1 MNVAVAITDQPRL
14 RNGFSTVAVS
24 VPSLDAHEVLDL
36 DLDALFPEVAPPDL
50 IALDLLLLAGIVY
63 VLDKGIPRRGTEDA
77 WTRAFSVEFPVSD
90 PDRWGLATQDLQDA
104 LAYLTGDEWTIA
116 FGRRPDGLFVPP
128 RQRRVT
134 RSVPTGSAVSLFSGG
149 LDSLVGVI
157 DRLATDTER
166 LLLVGHYDDAG
177 PSGAQRRLHQMLDEL
192 DPYRGRTDRLAVRVR
207 PLPPGAARTGQRV
220 APAGRERTLRSRS
233 LVFLALGLY
242 AAAMAGADTPLLV
255 PENGFIAINIPLT
268 PSRIGTSSTRT
279 THPYFL
285 EKIQRVAQTV
295 GLQHPIRNPLEGKT
309 KGEVLAECTDPHTL
323 GRLASESVSC
333 AHPSRRGRWR
343 RREARNCG
351 YCVPC
356 IIRRAAFHHVGQ
368 DRGSDYGFDVCAEEL
383 GSDLDIAGDLR
394 AVLDCLRHV
403 QTPEA
408 IRDRVVLTGPLDPEQ
423 RQRFSALIGRG
434 LDELRNLVE
443 AKGSADLRERAG
455 IA

>member
-1 MNVAVAITDQPRL
+1 MNVDVAIADQPRL
-14 RNGFSTVAVS
+14 RNGFSTVAVH
-24 VPSLDAHEVLDL
+24 VPILGAHEVLDL
-36 DLDALFPEVAPPDL
+36 DLDALFPEVAPPDP

-63 VLDKGIPRRGTEDA
+63 VLDKAAPRRVAEDA

-90 PDRWGLATQDLQDA
+90 PDRWEPATRDLEDA

-128 RQRRVT
+128 RQRRVP
-134 RSVPTGSAVSLFSGG
+134 RSVPAVSAVGLFSGG
-149 LDSLVGVI
+149 LDSLVGAI

-177 PSGAQRRLHQMLDEL
+177 PSGAQRRLHEMLDEL
-192 DPYRGRTDRLAVRVR
+192 APYRGRTDRLAVRVR
-207 PLPPGAARTGQRV
+207 PLPPGAARPGQRV

-242 AAAMAGADTPLLV
+242 AAALVGVGTPLHV

-285 EKIQRVAQTV
+285 EKIRRVAQTV
-295 GLQHPIRNPLEGKT
+295 GLQHPIRNPLEEKT
-309 KGEVLAECTDPHTL
+309 KGEVLAECTDRDTL
-323 GRLASESVSC
+323 RRLAPESVSC

-343 RREARNCG
+343 RRDARNCG

-356 IIRRAAFHHVGQ
+356 IIRRAALHRVGQ
-368 DRGSDYGFDVCAEEL
+368 DRGRDYGFDVCAGEL
-383 GSDLDIAGDLR
+383 GLDVDIADDLR

-408 IRDRVVLTGPLDPEQ
+408 IHDRVVVTGPLDPEE
-423 RQRFSALIGRG
+423 RRRFSPMVGRG
-434 LDELRNLVE
+434 LGELRDLV
-443 AKGSADLRERAG
+443 ATKGSAELRERAG